1 MYRYFKRVV
10 NSEYILSWKSKGL
23 SDENITPPSA
33 PHNFLNPSLSYLS
46 TKTRVRF
53 SGSCLNQDRV
63 TNNNGKIVNIYIVFD
78 INKNDNT
85 TSSDPT
91 LEKLFFG
98 AVSLTK
104 NSDIDKYKY
113 SGYGIRFDRKGTF
126 SFDNGVGTNVIIF
139 GVDMSSLIKI

>member
-1 MYRYFKRVV
+1 M
-10 NSEYILSWKSKGL
+10 NKS
-23 SDENITPPSA
+23 
-33 PHNFLNPSLSYLS
+33 
-46 TKTRVRF
+46 
-53 SGSCLNQDRV
+53 
-63 TNNNGKIVNIYIVFD
+63 
-78 INKNDNT
+78 DNT

-91 LEKLFFG
+91 LENCLFG

-139 GVDMSSLIKI
+139 GVDMSSLIKIWTGKKIFWFWIK